1 MVFFHSFFFFFHS
14 FLPISFLSLFCSYLF
29 WNFFFIYA
37 SIQDLNA
44 KYNFKCISFI
54 TFIHYYIKYFYQKKK
69 FIVYSYIIY
78 EKNFFIRLFIPFQ
91 KKKNQAKILN
101 IFKYWFFIWNSTSP
115 YSCLA
120 FHWYFFD
127 IFIFQIILLHFSS
140 KIDSNSFELFFY
152 LKRISSLL
160 LKWTRFQHIEFILY
174 WILMK
179 IFLFYTRINESYSWF
194 LYFLWLC
201 FAFSLQLYM
210 ILSHLIVI
218 SVIFLSFYMI
228 LIFSL
233 ILS

>member
-1 MVFFHSFFFFFHS
+1 M
-14 FLPISFLSLFCSYLF
+14 PISFLSLFCSYLF
-29 WNFFFIYA
+29 WNFFFIYS

-78 EKNFFIRLFIPFQ
+78 KKNFFIRLFIPFQ

-127 IFIFQIILLHFSS
+127 IFIFQIILLNFSS

-179 IFLFYTRINESYSWF
+179 DFSF
-194 LYFLWLC
+194 LYENQWILFMIFIFFMIMLC
-201 FAFSLQLYM
+201 
-210 ILSHLIVI
+210 
-218 SVIFLSFYMI
+218 
-228 LIFSL
+228 IFSTIIYDSFSSNRNFSHFPF
-233 ILS
+233 ILYGWYFL